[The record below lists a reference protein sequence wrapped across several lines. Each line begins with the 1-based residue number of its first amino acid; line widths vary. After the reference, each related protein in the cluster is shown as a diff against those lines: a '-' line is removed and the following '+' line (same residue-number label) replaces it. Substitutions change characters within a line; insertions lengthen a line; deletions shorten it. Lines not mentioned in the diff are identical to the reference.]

1 MSSIMYHDN
10 IHRTALSDEQKE
22 KIEKVRSSMILKH
35 LSKFT
40 LTINEENM
48 TTITTPNSATEK
60 ESRERCIPDE
70 QAVGEKDGEKEDEVD
85 IEKGALITQYS
96 HICVPLPGEQREN
109 LNTINHDVTTTSETN
124 KSKVTTQRKRRQVPN
139 LCVICHEDYI
149 PLDKVCWASSKDC
162 THVFHEEC
170 IVRWLTSLGWMKMKG
185 QNDEPENMIEE
196 EKCLNYDLEC
206 PMCRGEFI
214 CKESIMNKKKPPV
227 ITDVVEYQRV

>member
-1 MSSIMYHDN
+1 MSSTILTTCS
-10 IHRTALSDEQKE
+10 TALSDEQKE

-48 TTITTPNSATEK
+48 TATTTPNSAMEK
-60 ESRERCIPDE
+60 ESRESCILVE
-70 QAVGEKDGEKEDEVD
+70 QTVCEKDDEEEDEVD

-96 HICVPLPGEQREN
+96 HICVPLPGEQRDN
-109 LNTINHDVTTTSETN
+109 SSSTIDNDDTATSETI
-124 KSKVTTQRKRRQVPN
+124 KSKVTTPRKSRQVPN
-139 LCVICHEDYI
+139 LCVICHEDYS
-149 PLDKVCWASSKDC
+149 PFDKVCWASSEDC

-170 IVRWLTSLGWMKMKG
+170 IVRWLTSLGWMKLKG
-185 QNDEPENMIEE
+185 QNNDEPENMIEE